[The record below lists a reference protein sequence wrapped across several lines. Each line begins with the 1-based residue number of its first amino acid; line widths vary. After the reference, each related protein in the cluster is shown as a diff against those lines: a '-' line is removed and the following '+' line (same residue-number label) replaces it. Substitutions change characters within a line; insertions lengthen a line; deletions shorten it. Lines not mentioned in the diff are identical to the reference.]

1 MNDLI
6 YLVRHG
12 ETEWNCQGRR
22 QGRKDSSLTPRGT
35 AQAVAYAE
43 WLRAQPNATDL
54 RIRSSPLGRALDTAQ
69 IIRSSLQTA
78 DDRFHID
85 EDLAEFDYGSWAG
98 LVDAEVEARFPGQ
111 LARRES
117 DKWNYQVPGGES
129 YAQMAQRIGGWLR
142 AQVAEEQLIVVAH
155 EMVSRLLRGLYL
167 GMSTNEILALR
178 HPQTDVFI
186 LSGGAITRVGVGA

>member
-12 ETEWNCQGRR
+12 EWNLQGRR
-22 QGRKDSSLTPRGT
+22 QGRKDSSLTPRGK

-43 WLRAQPNATDL
+43 WLRAQPNSTDL
-54 RIRSSPLGRALDTAQ
+54 RIRSSPLGRALGTAL
-69 IIRSSLQTA
+69 IIRSSLQTGG
-78 DDRFHID
+78 DRFHVD

-111 LARRES
+111 LARRET

-129 YAQMAQRIGGWLR
+129 YAQMAQRVGGWLR
-142 AQVAEEQLIVVAH
+142 AQRYKDQLIVVAH

-167 GMSTNEILALR
+167 DMSTNDILALR

-186 LSGGAITRVGVGA
+186 LSGGVVTRVSVGA